1 MFGANQS
8 SSPTTFFN
16 GQIRDAK
23 SFGHELSADQVAS
36 LYSGNYNVTP
46 EHWWKMDDG
55 GAHASG
61 SATVEDYGTGTDADG
76 TKSGAG
82 WQNGTL
88 NLDGNLTIAATGSL
102 SAPRGNM
109 TLAGTVK
116 AFENAGTFTHNN
128 GTVVF
133 DNGAD
138 VAQSIQDDESASTT
152 FYNLTHNRAASS
164 YHLYIKGDI
173 TVENTLLNQSGYLTL
188 YGPNTLTLGTTTSA
202 ATCTWTSSG
211 LRFDSNTSGNASKV
225 HGVSTLYP
233 ALQSSNDWDWDS
245 GGADKYIEIKNL
257 NFDPDITTNEGPTN
271 IKLTGDCEFD
281 AVTVSA
287 NDTLDLNGKRMEC
300 SGTLTVSGNADY
312 GGGLLLANRFDIG
325 GVNTNEEGTDFIA
338 NSSGS
343 PVHTF
348 SSSSF
353 VGDTKTNFLFNG
365 TADVNANH
373 SGFLGNMYIANGK
386 IDAKGHHYGTNFTV
400 ATGATYDTEAK
411 NINILGDLTVS
422 GGLIGKSCAVFNS
435 DDGTSNG
442 NYITAGNSSNS
453 DDWTNMSVEA
463 WIKLDH
469 LGRQSSESTFF
480 SRGSNAVPKFG
491 LYSGKLRMYGGS
503 SSKAIGGTGSNGDI
517 SIQETLVTGIWYH
530 VACSYNNSTGAA
542 KLYVNGRLDCE
553 ATIDAGMLVADV
565 GASCIGAQS
574 TGNRHFDG
582 TMGKISVWNHE
593 LTEDEIREL
602 MFYTGAEMQAATN
615 FSSNKNDCKFF
626 YNFDEASGDT
636 IVDSGPGGNNADW
649 DLKGS
654 HTGLTTGMTSSG
666 ALWAT
671 TGLMMV
677 ADDSSNHGETGTTPN
692 ISSLSTLIFSKN
704 GTQQFNFLHND
715 IIGNIQVDA
724 NSTTELYCHD
734 DGGGTIQVY
743 GNFVINGILKPE
755 ATSGTSSNTNIRMRT
770 GDKTITIGNATT
782 GVASL
787 YRMTLSHPSGTL
799 TLPYSYHKRIIC
811 DGNGTTVQGSTLR
824 ITEELEVQNGH
835 TYNSSAANLEF
846 KVMDLHN
853 GSTVDLSGSF
863 INQKPAHTDGAISFG
878 ASATITMTNK
888 SGRGVAILGNDTG
901 GTNTDVNMPAAGDWF
916 MEGGGQGGKPAIQD
930 CRMLSGSDL
939 TVIGST
945 LGLTFEDNTANVH
958 QFTQNIDTNHL
969 LDSDPTDDD
978 DVSLPRPTL
987 DNSLQLTGGD

>member
-1 MFGANQS
+1 L
-8 SSPTTFFN
+8 
-16 GQIRDAK
+16 D
-23 SFGHELSADQVAS
+23 L
-36 LYSGNYNVTP
+36 
-46 EHWWKMDDG
+46 
-55 GAHASG
+55 
-61 SATVEDYGTGTDADG
+61 DG
-76 TKSGAG
+76 TLTIEA
-82 WQNGTL
+82 NGT
-88 NLDGNLTIAATGSL
+88 L
-102 SAPRGNM
+102 SAPRGNLTIDT
-109 TLAGTVK
+109 TLDINCTTV
-116 AFENAGTFTHNN
+116 ADQWIHNN
-128 GTVVF
+128 GKVISTYNGLQSWYP
-133 DNGAD
+133 NGA
-138 VAQSIQDDESASTT
+138 T
-152 FYNLTHNRAASS
+152 FY
-164 YHLYIKGDI
+164 D
-173 TVENTLLNQSGYLTL
+173 VEINGQTGNAVKIHENMTILNTLYLNNTNSYFDMMQGATVTMGSATATTVAEGGAITIGNTAQYLRFRIDGASPTKL
-188 YGPNTLTLGTTTSA
+188 YGASNLYPCIITGIANQID
-202 ATCTWTSSG
+202 
-211 LRFDSNTSGNASKV
+211 FDK
-225 HGVSTLYP
+225 GVSDT
-233 ALQSSNDWDWDS
+233 AH
-245 GGADKYIEIKNL
+245 IKNL
-257 NFDPDITTNEGPTN
+257 DIRFDITTGGAGCT
-271 IKLTGDCEFD
+271 IQLDGDCEFD
-281 AVTVSA
+281 AFTVSSG
-287 NDTLDLNGKRMEC
+287 DTLDVNGKRMEC

-343 PVHTF
+343 PVHDF
-348 SSSSF
+348 SSTSF
-353 VGDTKTNFLFNG
+353 VGDANTNFLFNG
-365 TADVNANH
+365 TADVNATH
-373 SGFLGNMYIANGK
+373 SGFLGNMYIASGK

-422 GGLIGKSCAVFNS
+422 GGLLGASCLTLDGTDEYASTASEVAVGTNAAWTIEGWMKRDDGVSGNEVFVELKTASNNNNRVWVNIDS
-435 DDGTSNG
+435 DDVQLIIYDNAGSPAEVVTSGQGLNDGKWHHIACTYDNTTAQVYIDGKLTASGVLNKTQDNTDNRIINVGANVGTYDNG
-442 NYITAGNSSNS
+442 LTGSIDEIRIWSDVRTEAEIRANMFTEVSDSAAGLVQYWKFNEGTGSTASASTGNS
-453 DDWTNMSVEA
+453 
-463 WIKLDH
+463 L
-469 LGRQSSESTFF
+469 
-480 SRGSNAVPKFG
+480 G
-491 LYSGKLRMYGGS
+491 LYDGGS
-503 SSKAIGGTGSNGDI
+503 S
-517 SIQETLVTGIWYH
+517 
-530 VACSYNNSTGAA
+530 
-542 KLYVNGRLDCE
+542 
-553 ATIDAGMLVADV
+553 ATD
-565 GASCIGAQS
+565 
-574 TGNRHFDG
+574 
-582 TMGKISVWNHE
+582 
-593 LTEDEIREL
+593 
-602 MFYTGAEMQAATN
+602 
-615 FSSNKNDCKFF
+615 
-626 YNFDEASGDT
+626 
-636 IVDSGPGGNNADW
+636 
-649 DLKGS
+649 
-654 HTGLTTGMTSSG
+654 
-666 ALWAT
+666 LWAT

-677 ADDSSNHGETGTTPN
+677 ADDGSNHGESGTTPN
-692 ISSLSTLIFSKN
+692 TSSLSTLIFSKN

-811 DGNGTTVQGSTLR
+811 DQNGTTVQGSTLR
-824 ITEELEVQNGH
+824 VTEELEVQNGH
-835 TYNSSAANLEF
+835 TYNSSAANIEF
-846 KVMDLHN
+846 KVMDFHN

-878 ASATITMTNK
+878 ASANITMTNK

-916 MEGGGQGGKPAIQD
+916 MEGGGQEGKPAIQD

>member
-1 MFGANQS
+1 F
-8 SSPTTFFN
+8 
-16 GQIRDAK
+16 
-23 SFGHELSADQVAS
+23 
-36 LYSGNYNVTP
+36 
-46 EHWWKMDDG
+46 
-55 GAHASG
+55 
-61 SATVEDYGTGTDADG
+61 GTGTIPSEAVRN
-76 TKSGAG
+76 GATST
-82 WQNGTL
+82 NGTL
-88 NLDGNLTIAATGSL
+88 DLDSTLTISEFGTL
-102 SAPRGNM
+102 SAPRGSLDLHGNFTM
-109 TLAGTVK
+109 SHDTS
-116 AFENAGTFTHNN
+116 TFIHNN
-128 GTVVF
+128 GTVTLTTNCELLPF
-133 DNGAD
+133 DPDSSENERHIFYDIAHTTG
-138 VAQSIQDDESASTT
+138 T
-152 FYNLTHNRAASS
+152 FYLERPIKIEGTYTKTGGELRQYAKVTFGTDTTRGNMTINHTTWNMYGYYGNPYLYAANKLYPVNIGGSVSDPIDWDVIDQRASGGQNTVTH
-164 YHLYIKGDI
+164 IKWIDYG
-173 TVENTLLNQSGYLTL
+173 NTGGTPATKN
-188 YGPNTLTLGTTTSA
+188 TTTGGGYA
-202 ATCTWTSSG
+202 RIKLEGDCN
-211 LRFDSNTSGNASKV
+211 FDGF
-225 HGVSTLYP
+225 TL
-233 ALQSSNDWDWDS
+233 SSND
-245 GGADKYIEIKNL
+245 E
-257 NFDPDITTNEGPTN
+257 
-271 IKLTGDCEFD
+271 
-281 AVTVSA
+281 
-287 NDTLDLNGKRMEC
+287 LDVNGKRMEC
-300 SGTLTVSGNADY
+300 SGTLTVSGNVDY

-343 PVHTF
+343 PVHAF

-365 TADVNANH
+365 TADVNATH

-386 IDAKGHHYGTNFTV
+386 IDAKGHHYGTDFTV

-442 NYITAGNSSNS
+442 NFITAGSAANS

-469 LGRQSSESTFF
+469 LGRQSSESTIF

-491 LYSGKLRMYGGS
+491 IYSGKLRMYGGS

-517 SIQETLVTGIWYH
+517 SIQETLVTGKWYH
-530 VACSYNNSTGAA
+530 VACSYNNSSGAA

-553 ATIDAGMLVADV
+553 ATIDTGMLVADV

-677 ADDSSNHGETGTTPN
+677 ADDGSNHGESGTTPN
-692 ISSLSTLIFSKN
+692 ASSLSTLIFSKN

-811 DGNGTTVQGSTLR
+811 DQNGTTVQGSTLR
-824 ITEELEVQNGH
+824 VTEELEVQNGH

-846 KVMDLHN
+846 KVMDFHN

-878 ASATITMTNK
+878 ASANITMTNK

-916 MEGGGQGGKPAIQD
+916 MEGGGQEGKPAIQD
-930 CRMLSGSDL
+930 
-939 TVIGST
+939 
-945 LGLTFEDNTANVH
+945 
-958 QFTQNIDTNHL
+958 
-969 LDSDPTDDD
+969 
-978 DVSLPRPTL
+978 
-987 DNSLQLTGGD
+987 